1 MSSSLRFVI
10 RASIPLGLALAA
22 GCATLHGPAQRGEA
36 SVVAERVSEG
46 ADIEARD
53 GGGNTPLHLAARYA
67 RESVVEVLLAAGADA
82 RARNDQGATPLHY
95 WGLGRHSD
103 TTVASALLAA
113 GADVDAQARGGNTP
127 LHWAAARGAPAAR
140 SSRSSSGA
148 MDSLERTARI
158 PVVGGAAAV
167 AAAPIVGLI
176 TLLEAF
182 SSRPQPVENTTVLV
196 DSGARVDSRNSLGNT
211 PLHWAA
217 LSDAPADVVTALLSA
232 GADGAARNAAGAL
245 PVDLVPDDSVLW
257 SRLVSFRTTRSSGGS
272 TPAAVRN
279 LRVTR
284 STEPASPEL
293 DAARRMRWTWKWT
306 WDEPA
311 SDGGHPI
318 THYLYDAEPCGRSSR
333 NADTFP
339 MTRARSAEQSFTIID
354 ETTGFEFE
362 SWRSPSPFIGDIE
375 KDDAVDVASLW
386 AVNARGAGRC
396 VQVNIVDR

>member
-1 MSSSLRFVI
+1 MSSRFRFVI
-10 RASIPLGLALAA
+10 RVSIPLGLALAT

-53 GGGNTPLHLAARYA
+53 GGGNTPLHVAARYA
-67 RESVVEVLLAAGADA
+67 RETVVEVLLAAGADA
-82 RARNDQGATPLHY
+82 QARNDSGATPLHS
-95 WGLGRHSD
+95 WGLGRHTD
-103 TTVASALLAA
+103 TRVASALLAA
-113 GADVDAQARGGNTP
+113 GAEVDAQDRGGNTP
-127 LHWAAARGAPAAR
+127 LHWAAARGAPAAG
-140 SSRSSSGA
+140 SSRASSGA

-158 PVVGGAAAV
+158 PVVGGAVAV

-176 TLLEAF
+176 ALLELF
-182 SSRPQPVENTTVLV
+182 SSSPQPVENTTVLV
-196 DSGARVDSRNSLGNT
+196 DSGAQVDSRNSLGNT

-257 SRLVSFRTTRSSGGS
+257 SQLVSFRTTRPSGGS
-272 TPAAVRN
+272 TPSAVRN

-284 STEPASPEL
+284 STEPASPEPDL
-293 DAARRMRWTWKWT
+293 SRLMRWTWRWT
-306 WDEPA
+306 WNEPA

-318 THYLYDAEPCGRSSR
+318 THYMYDAEPCGRSSR
-333 NADTFP
+333 DADTFP
-339 MTRARSAEQSFTIID
+339 MTRARSAERSFTFMD
-354 ETTGFEFE
+354 ETTGFEPQRPPF
-362 SWRSPSPFIGDIE
+362 RFIGDIE
-375 KDDAVDVASLW
+375 EDDAVDVASLW

-396 VQVNIVDR
+396 VQVNVVDR

>member
-1 MSSSLRFVI
+1 MSSRLRFML
-10 RASIPLGLALAA
+10 RTSIPLGLALAA
-22 GCATLHGPAQRGEA
+22 GCASLHGPAQRGEA

-46 ADIEARD
+46 TDIEARD
-53 GGGNTPLHLAARYA
+53 GGGNTPLHLAARYG
-67 RESVVEVLLAAGADA
+67 RESVIEVLLAAGADA
-82 RARNDQGATPLHY
+82 RARNDQGATPLHH
-95 WGLGRHSD
+95 WGLGRHTD
-103 TTVASALLAA
+103 TRVAAALLAA
-113 GADVDAQARGGNTP
+113 GADVDAQDLGGNTP

-158 PVVGGAAAV
+158 PVVGGAVAV

-257 SRLVSFRTTRSSGGS
+257 SRLVSYRTPRPSGGS
-272 TPAAVRN
+272 PPAAVRN

-293 DAARRMRWTWKWT
+293 DTARLMRWMWKWT

-311 SDGGHPI
+311 SDGGHQI
-318 THYLYDAEPCGRSSR
+318 THYMYDAEPCGRSR

-354 ETTGFEFE
+354 ETTGFEP
-362 SWRSPSPFIGDIE
+362 WRPPSPFIGDIE
-375 KDDAVDVASLW
+375 EDDAVDVASLW

-396 VQVNIVDR
+396 VQVNVVDR